1 MDKTYVFDT
10 AESGGLNS
18 SALIASL
25 MQNKGVDPNLMAMLT
40 NASKNQDA
48 WGGSGCWFMWV
59 ILLFWLWGGNG
70 YGNGFCRGAADG
82 IPNQL
87 NNDFGR
93 EVLLQAINGNGQ
105 ALYYTVNEAEKK
117 EIIDMLEGINCDS
130 RTLDSIK
137 RNLSNAELDT
147 GFAYSSYDKQCSIVV
162 IHKASSIGEFIN
174 TFEHEK
180 NHLEMHICEALDIN
194 PYSEEA
200 AHMSG
205 DLAQLI
211 LEEALYSIVEL

>member
-1 MDKTYVFDT
+1 MKQSFKIKKYNW
-10 AESGGLNS
+10 S
-18 SALIASL
+18 I
-25 MQNKGVDPNLMAMLT
+25 
-40 NASKNQDA
+40 
-48 WGGSGCWFMWV
+48 V
-59 ILLFWLWGGNG
+59 I
-70 YGNGFCRGAADG
+70 
-82 IPNQL
+82 
-87 NNDFGR
+87 
-93 EVLLQAINGNGQ
+93 
-105 ALYYTVNEAEKK
+105 YYTVDDVEIK
-117 EIIDMLEGINCDS
+117 EIIDKLEDLYCDS
-130 RTLDSIK
+130 RTLESIK
-137 RNLSNAELDT
+137 KNLNNAKIDT
-147 GFAYSSYDKQCSIVV
+147 GFAYSSYDKQYSIVV